1 MEHATLY
8 THEVEE
14 KNVVVSVGYVL
25 LTHVYIASMY
35 LQKEECDAE
44 LS

>member
-8 THEVEE
+8 THEAEE
-14 KNVVVSVGYVL
+14 KNVVVSVGCVL
-25 LTHVYIASMY
+25 LTQVSIASMY
-35 LQKEECDAE
+35 LRKEECDAE

>member
-1 MEHATLY
+1 MLRY
-8 THEVEE
+8 TNEAEE

-25 LTHVYIASMY
+25 LTYVSISSMY
-35 LQKEECDAE
+35 LRKEECDAE